1 MKIGIRAAIYARIS
15 SDPEGTTLGVQRQL
29 EDCRCF
35 LAERGYVIAGEY
47 VDNDTS
53 AFSGAERPEYRR
65 MLDDVAVGAVD
76 AIIVW
81 RIDRLYRRILDLEE
95 LVTLAEHGLLIDTV
109 ASGTVDLS
117 KADGRLIARL
127 LAAVAQGESDAK
139 SARIKRKMQQKAEQ
153 GENRGG
159 PRPYGY
165 NADRITTN
173 PDEAAVIRE
182 IATRYLAGESG
193 TSIAHWL
200 NEQGIQSARGKEWGS
215 QTILTI
221 ISNPRLA
228 GWNMHNGVRVGRGE
242 WEAILTDEEHA
253 RLAARRESQ
262 RIRRDRPPRNALLTK
277 VARCGLCGAEL
288 VSGGQRHNPYYLC
301 KRRPN
306 SVACG
311 HVAMSGTALD
321 RLITEAVLTRLD
333 SPELAEALAES
344 DKANAG
350 ADDAVEAL
358 ARDRERMEE
367 LGRLWAN
374 GEIPTAGW
382 KTANA
387 ALQQRIETAERRLAS
402 QAGTSAL
409 VGLPGNGAAL
419 RAQWDSLSIS
429 RRAAIIRAMLDEVT
443 VRPAAYHGS
452 RDFLARVSPRWRY

>member
-1 MKIGIRAAIYARIS
+1 VKTSIRAAIYARIS

-29 EDCRCF
+29 EDCRRF
-35 LAERGYVIAGEY
+35 ASERGYAFAGEY

-65 MLDDVAVGAVD
+65 MLNDVAVGVVD

-139 SARIKRKMQQKAEQ
+139 SARIKRKMQQKAEA

-165 NADRITTN
+165 DTDRVTKN
-173 PDEAAVIRE
+173 PEEAAVIRE
-182 IATRYLAGESG
+182 IAIRYLAGESG

-200 NEQGIQSARGKEWGS
+200 NEQGIPSAHGKQWGS
-215 QTILTI
+215 QTVLTI

-228 GWNMHNGVRVGRGE
+228 GWNMHNGLRVGRGK
-242 WEAILTDEEHA
+242 WEAILTDDEHA
-253 RLAARRESQ
+253 RLAARHEAQ
-262 RIRRDRPPRNALLTK
+262 RTRRDRPPRNALLTK
-277 VARCGLCGAEL
+277 VVRCGLCGAEM

-311 HVAMSGTALD
+311 HVAMNGTALD
-321 RLITEAVLTRLD
+321 RIITEAVLTRLD
-333 SPELAEALAES
+333 SPEFVAAVAKR
-344 DKANAG
+344 DRTTNG
-350 ADDAVEAL
+350 ADDLVTVL
-358 ARDRERMEE
+358 TSDRDRLEE
-367 LGRLWAN
+367 LGRLWAA

-387 ALQQRIETAERRLAS
+387 ELQRRIESAERRLAS
-402 QAGTSAL
+402 QAGTSVLA
-409 VGLPGNGAAL
+409 GLPGNGAQL
-419 RAQWDSLSIS
+419 RKQWESLSIS
-429 RRAAIIRAMLDEVT
+429 RRAAVVRAMLDEVT
-443 VRPAAYHGS
+443 VHPAAYHGS
-452 RDFLARVSPRWRY
+452 RDFLARVTPHWRY